1 MRCIHQAVTY
11 YSHIANCNGIF
22 RPGRNGCEY
31 MVDPLIWI
39 VIGGF
44 LEPVWVIA
52 LKRLNENRTLPN
64 LLIAGFF
71 IILSPLFLSFGM
83 EEMGMGVAYS
93 IWTGIGAVAT
103 LIVGYF
109 LYHDDL
115 GFRKMFFAVLII
127 TGVIGL
133 ELSSGASL

>member
-1 MRCIHQAVTY
+1 MRCIHQAVSY
-11 YSHIANCNGIF
+11 YSHNTNCYGIF
-22 RPGRNGCEY
+22 RRGRNGCEY
-31 MVDPLIWI
+31 MVDPIVWI

-52 LKRLNENRTLPN
+52 LKRLNEDRTLPN

-83 EEMGMGVAYS
+83 EDMGMGVTYS

-103 LIVGYF
+103 LAVGYL

-115 GFRKMFFAVLII
+115 GFKKIFFAALII

-133 ELSSGASL
+133 ELSAGVGM

>member
-1 MRCIHQAVTY
+1 MRCIHQAVSY
-11 YSHIANCNGIF
+11 YSHNTNCYGIF
-22 RPGRNGCEY
+22 RRGWNGCEY
-31 MVDPLIWI
+31 MVDPIVWI

-52 LKRLNENRTLPN
+52 LKRLNEDRTLPN

-83 EEMGMGVAYS
+83 EDMGMGVAYS

-103 LIVGYF
+103 MAVGYL

-115 GFRKMFFAVLII
+115 GFKKIFFAALII

-133 ELSSGASL
+133 ELSAGVGM

>member
-1 MRCIHQAVTY
+1 
-11 YSHIANCNGIF
+11 
-22 RPGRNGCEY
+22 
-31 MVDPLIWI
+31 MVDPIVWI

-52 LKRLNENRTLPN
+52 LKRLNEDRTLPN

-83 EEMGMGVAYS
+83 EDMGMGVTYS

-103 LIVGYF
+103 LAVGYL

-115 GFRKMFFAVLII
+115 GFKKIFFAALII

-133 ELSSGASL
+133 ELSAGVGM